1 MSGPNRKGRKLTGAT
16 MLAAVLGGPSDIHV
30 RRVPVPTI
38 GPSDILIRVACTGIC
53 GSDLS
58 GFKYNAYNK
67 PGDVMGHEFVGY
79 VERVGAGVEG
89 IGLGERVTGYS
100 AQFCG
105 KCWWCARK
113 QWHLCPELFSHY
125 TGYGESGA
133 FAEFTAIRGARLNRN
148 VFIVP
153 ASVGDEAA
161 TLVEPVG
168 VYARADAA
176 FSVGNAE
183 TVLIVGGGVIGQIAA
198 QALTRRERPG
208 IVVLTEPSAERRAVA
223 SRIPGIAA
231 VLDPRQDTF
240 PQQADAVIGR
250 SPRHFGSTGM
260 ADMVLETSGSG
271 AGLRQA
277 IDFVR
282 PGGTVVC
289 IGVGGETAGIST
301 SELVHKELRIVGC
314 MGTNFPAGLQAL
326 VGHSVDASALIT
338 HTFALSDVGDAFA
351 ALVRGEGVKAV
362 ISVS

>member
-1 MSGPNRKGRKLTGAT
+1 M
-16 MLAAVLGGPSDIHV
+16 MLAAVLAGPGDIQV
-30 RRVPVPTI
+30 RRVPVPSI
-38 GPSDILIRVACTGIC
+38 GQKDALIRVACTGIC

-58 GFKYNAYNK
+58 GFKYNAYNR
-67 PGDVMGHEFVGY
+67 PGDVMGHEFVGH
-79 VERVGAGVEG
+79 VERVGASVEG
-89 IGLGERVTGYS
+89 IALGDRVTGYS

-105 KCWWCARK
+105 KCSWCVRK
-113 QWHLCPELFSHY
+113 QWHLCPDLFSHY

-148 VFIVP
+148 VFLVP
-153 ASVGDEAA
+153 ASLGDEAA

-176 FSVGNAE
+176 FSVGEAE
-183 TVLIVGGGVIGQIAA
+183 SVLIVGGGVIGQIAA
-198 QALTRRERPG
+198 QALTRRERHTT
-208 IVVLTEPSAERRAVA
+208 VVLTEPSAERREVA

-250 SPRHFGSTGM
+250 SRRHFGSTGM

-277 IDFVR
+277 IDLVR

-289 IGVGGETAGIST
+289 IGVGGETADIST

-326 VGHSVDASALIT
+326 VEHTVDASALIT
-338 HTFALSDVGDAFA
+338 HRFALSDIEGAFA
-351 ALVRGEGVKAV
+351 TLLRGEGVKAV
-362 ISVS
+362 ISVT